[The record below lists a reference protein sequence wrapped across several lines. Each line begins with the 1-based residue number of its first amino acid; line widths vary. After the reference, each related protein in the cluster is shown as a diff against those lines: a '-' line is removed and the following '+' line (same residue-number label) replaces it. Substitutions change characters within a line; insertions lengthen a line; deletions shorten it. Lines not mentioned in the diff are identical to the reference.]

1 MFYLQ
6 QELLYI
12 AQEFGVEEMNLMDYY
27 DADDL
32 SKLQERADA
41 LEKKVLDILADH
53 KTEVA
58 SYASIDEFL
67 SVRS

>member
-1 MFYLQ
+1 
-6 QELLYI
+6 
-12 AQEFGVEEMNLMDYY
+12 MNLMDYY

-32 SKLQERADA
+32 SKLRERADV

-58 SYASIDEFL
+58 SYASVDEFI
-67 SVRS
+67 SERS